1 MTEFFDFYHWVSL
14 RVFKEYIFRQ
24 HNATRDIGNP
34 PFYFHGIGRKCSRWQ
49 MTTDLIR
56 LGAAWKGDKMPGT
69 VTGFE
74 SAFSRFP
81 RTLET
86 VILPH
91 KQEYCLKID
100 REESRFKFPSS
111 DFFSVD
117 SLWSLTDA
125 IRSWFGR
132 VSWFSTVSAGK
143 RNVFVPWLVHTW
155 SHSSIGVERSV
166 VWFYAKFSSWI

>member
-1 MTEFFDFYHWVSL
+1 
-14 RVFKEYIFRQ
+14 
-24 HNATRDIGNP
+24 
-34 PFYFHGIGRKCSRWQ
+34 

-56 LGAAWKGDKMPGT
+56 FGAAWKRDEMPGT

-74 SAFSRFP
+74 SAFNRFP

-86 VILPH
+86 VISPY

-100 REESRFKFPSS
+100 REESQFKFLSS

-143 RNVFVPWLVHTW
+143 RNVFVPWLLHTW
-155 SHSSIGVERSV
+155 SPTIHRSKAVSSLVLYEAFLLDIISFYTPQAEVFHFRRSTV
-166 VWFYAKFSSWI
+166 LFYNPLTLFNLSS

>member
-1 MTEFFDFYHWVSL
+1 M
-14 RVFKEYIFRQ
+14 
-24 HNATRDIGNP
+24 RDIANP
-34 PFYFHGIGRKCSRWQ
+34 FVFSRHRYRKCSRWQ

-56 LGAAWKGDKMPGT
+56 LGAAWKRDKMPGT

-74 SAFSRFP
+74 STFSRFP

-86 VILPH
+86 VISPY
-91 KQEYCLKID
+91 KQEYWLKID
-100 REESRFKFPSS
+100 REESQFKFLSS

-132 VSWFSTVSAGK
+132 VSWFSTVSAGQEK
-143 RNVFVPWLVHTW
+143 CLCIPTVAHVISTIHRSKAVSSLVLYEAFLLDII
-155 SHSSIGVERSV
+155 S
-166 VWFYAKFSSWI
+166 FYTP